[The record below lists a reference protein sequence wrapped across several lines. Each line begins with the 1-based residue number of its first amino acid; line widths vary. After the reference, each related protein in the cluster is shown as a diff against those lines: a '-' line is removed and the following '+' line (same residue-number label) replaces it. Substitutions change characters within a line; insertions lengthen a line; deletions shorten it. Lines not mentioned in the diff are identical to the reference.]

1 MEKRICLMYLNQ
13 VSATLRSGRVQTW
26 TLPPVLNLAEAKSSV
41 GRPED
46 SSRASC
52 SRSHARKLSY
62 TM

>member
-1 MEKRICLMYLNQ
+1 MEKRICLMYLSQ

-26 TLPPVLNLAEAKSSV
+26 TLTPVLNLAEAKSSV
-41 GRPED
+41 DRPED